1 MANGLYGQL
10 LPAAG
15 VLTKLMASTPAV
27 GVVRHVV
34 IGVCNTSPDSAA
46 FIHIAVSSA
55 ATAATVP
62 PEAYKSAGRRLGPGD
77 EYDRTIPLSVGENVW
92 VKSDKGVVAFDAR
105 GYEGKAQ

>member
-15 VLTKLMASTPAV
+15 ALTKLMTTTPAA
-27 GVVRHVV
+27 GVVRHAV
-34 IGVCNTSPDSAA
+34 IGACNTSADSAA

-55 ATAATVP
+55 ATANAVP

-77 EYDRTIPLSVGENVW
+77 EFERTVPLAVGENVW
-92 VKSDKGVVAFDAR
+92 VKSDKAVVAFDAR
-105 GYEGKAQ
+105 GYEGQA